1 MIARIKA
8 RGKGF
13 LSLATRV
20 LIIFIVGAIAPLV
33 VLGTFQIANGYSTQ
47 RVQAAAI
54 QNEAAKNAAIT
65 IDAYLA
71 QIENEMTLTAQ
82 QQTLQ
87 INASG
92 EATLAELLAHSV
104 RLETLSLMDNT
115 GQEVAKVSRHE
126 LITAESLEN
135 RADSAAFQTAQGGER
150 YLGPVEF
157 LGYGEPLAI
166 LAVPIKDEVGQV
178 IGVLSAEVNLK
189 PMWVVIGEMEI
200 GEMGYAY
207 VVDDSGLLIAH
218 RNPSLVLQEQD
229 LSGVAGV
236 RNALQGQALTDSYAG
251 LEGQDVI
258 GSYQPLERAPWFVL
272 VEAPAQQA
280 LAGVYRAL
288 TVNLVVIAG
297 ALVLAGLLGWYM
309 TRVVVQ
315 PLNRLQKGAAVIG
328 SGDLT
333 YRIDIQTRDEIGAL
347 ASAFDDMAAQLHET
361 IGTLERRNEHLKT
374 TVELYSDYMTEVGR
388 GNLSNR
394 LALDDNNKDQD
405 PLVMLGHRLNETTDN
420 LQGMIAQVYEAAS
433 NLNEASSEILAASTQ
448 QAAGANQQ
456 SAAIAQTTTTVDEVR
471 AISEQSAQRAQ
482 QVADV
487 SQRTIEVS
495 RSGKEAVDQSINT
508 MIHIKQRVESI
519 AENILAVA
527 EQAQKIGEIVTT
539 VSEIAA
545 QSNILAL
552 NASIEAARAGEQ
564 GKGFVVVAAEVR
576 TLAEQ
581 SKSATEQVRSILLD
595 IQKGIGTTVMATE
608 EGTKIVDRGEQLT
621 DQTQEAIDQLATV
634 INESAQM
641 ATQVVASGR
650 QQAAAVEQ
658 IAVAMQNINQATVQ
672 NLSSTRRVERAA
684 KQLNALARDLTEVV
698 DQYELGEGAMTRAC
712 F

>member
-1 MIARIKA
+1 MASVYR
-8 RGKGF
+8 
-13 LSLATRV
+13 
-20 LIIFIVGAIAPLV
+20 
-33 VLGTFQIANGYSTQ
+33 
-47 RVQAAAI
+47 
-54 QNEAAKNAAIT
+54 
-65 IDAYLA
+65 
-71 QIENEMTLTAQ
+71 TLT
-82 QQTLQ
+82 
-87 INASG
+87 I
-92 EATLAELLAHSV
+92 
-104 RLETLSLMDNT
+104 
-115 GQEVAKVSRHE
+115 
-126 LITAESLEN
+126 
-135 RADSAAFQTAQGGER
+135 
-150 YLGPVEF
+150 
-157 LGYGEPLAI
+157 
-166 LAVPIKDEVGQV
+166 
-178 IGVLSAEVNLK
+178 
-189 PMWVVIGEMEI
+189 
-200 GEMGYAY
+200 
-207 VVDDSGLLIAH
+207 
-218 RNPSLVLQEQD
+218 
-229 LSGVAGV
+229 
-236 RNALQGQALTDSYAG
+236 
-251 LEGQDVI
+251 
-258 GSYQPLERAPWFVL
+258 
-272 VEAPAQQA
+272 
-280 LAGVYRAL
+280 
-288 TVNLVVIAG
+288 NLVVIAG

-315 PLNRLQKGAAVIG
+315 PLDRLQKGAAIIG

-347 ASAFDDMAAQLHET
+347 ASAFDDMAARLHET
-361 IGTLERRNEHLKT
+361 IGTLERCNEHLKT
-374 TVELYSDYMTEVGR
+374 TVELYSDYMAEVGR

-394 LALDDNNKDQD
+394 LALDDNDDKDQD
-405 PLVMLGHRLNETTDN
+405 PLIMLGHRLNETTDN
-420 LQGMIAQVYEAAS
+420 LQSMIAQVYEAAS
-433 NLNEASSEILAASTQ
+433 NLNEATSEILAASTQ

-456 SAAIAQTTTTVDEVR
+456 SAAIAQTTTTVDQVR
-471 AISEQSAQRAQ
+471 AISEQSAQRTQ

-564 GKGFVVVAAEVR
+564 GKGFVVVVSEVR

-608 EGTKIVDRGEQLT
+608 EGTKIVDRGEQLA
-621 DQTQEAIDQLATV
+621 DQTQEAIDRLATV

-641 ATQVVASGR
+641 VTQVVASGR
-650 QQAAAVEQ
+650 QQSAAVEQ

-684 KQLNALARDLTEVV
+684 KQLNALAGDLTEVV
-698 DQYELGEGAMTRAC
+698 EQYELGEGALARAC